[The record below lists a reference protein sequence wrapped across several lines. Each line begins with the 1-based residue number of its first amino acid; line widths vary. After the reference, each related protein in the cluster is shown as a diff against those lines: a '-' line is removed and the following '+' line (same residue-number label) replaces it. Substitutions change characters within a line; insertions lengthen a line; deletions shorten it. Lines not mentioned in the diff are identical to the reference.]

1 MIFGVYDDTVVLL
14 AAGISLKLINRKNL
28 GELGWLERDILEIPH
43 CGCAG
48 NVKLCADF
56 CGRYSFTER
65 VDDLGNQTAGGT
77 MIPGQKGVFLEE
89 ALAAVAAVTSLAQM
103 QQSCSAKRNILD
115 RLHSV
120 VVHTVREHLAGRT
133 AVLCPRQFEINMGF
147 SGNILNIRDNYI
159 LQIQQLCGIIFVEH
173 RDFLLFV
180 IDDTIKDF
188 VSMLNLFVWLRGQ
201 SMRLSPTFI
210 VEPLFFPESNTEAY
224 LTALWNEHLDNPALM
239 CSILANGV
247 YAGYCGVGNVTE
259 HPPEISIELLPEWTN
274 RGIGSTALRTML
286 DAFSERLQICYFR
299 VRIDPANVA
308 SQRLFEKLGAKPN
321 GLSEFLI
328 HGKEWLRQMEEENLT
343 KIDDQ
348 LITVARKFNVEPRQ
362 LLSHVLEY
370 KLHWDF
376 RSAQEP

>member
-1 MIFGVYDDTVVLL
+1 
-14 AAGISLKLINRKNL
+14 
-28 GELGWLERDILEIPH
+28 
-43 CGCAG
+43 
-48 NVKLCADF
+48 
-56 CGRYSFTER
+56 
-65 VDDLGNQTAGGT
+65 
-77 MIPGQKGVFLEE
+77 
-89 ALAAVAAVTSLAQM
+89 
-103 QQSCSAKRNILD
+103 
-115 RLHSV
+115 
-120 VVHTVREHLAGRT
+120 
-133 AVLCPRQFEINMGF
+133 
-147 SGNILNIRDNYI
+147 
-159 LQIQQLCGIIFVEH
+159 
-173 RDFLLFV
+173 
-180 IDDTIKDF
+180 
-188 VSMLNLFVWLRGQ
+188 
-201 SMRLSPTFI
+201 
-210 VEPLFFPESNTEAY
+210 
-224 LTALWNEHLDNPALM
+224 M

-286 DAFSERLQICYFR
+286 DAFSERLQICDFR

-348 LITVARKFNVEPRQ
+348 LITAARKFNVEPRQ